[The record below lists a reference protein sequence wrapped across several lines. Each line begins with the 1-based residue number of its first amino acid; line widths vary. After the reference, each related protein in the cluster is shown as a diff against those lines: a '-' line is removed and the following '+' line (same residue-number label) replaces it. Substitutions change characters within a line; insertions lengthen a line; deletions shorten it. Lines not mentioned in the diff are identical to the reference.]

1 MSNFFFFIQSDGS
14 APADLSAIKD
24 IVHEEQL
31 KESMRAMRDAKNA
44 QIKPILYERN
54 GMICS
59 KVSIAQLKQLV
70 QILEVYG
77 APISKDDDSTEPD
90 RSD

>member
-1 MSNFFFFIQSDGS
+1 MANFFFFIQSDGS

-31 KESMRAMRDAKNA
+31 KESRRAMRDAKNA

-59 KVSIAQLKQLV
+59 RVPIHQLKELV
-70 QILEVYG
+70 HILEVYG
-77 APISKDDDSTEPD
+77 APISKDGEPSEPD